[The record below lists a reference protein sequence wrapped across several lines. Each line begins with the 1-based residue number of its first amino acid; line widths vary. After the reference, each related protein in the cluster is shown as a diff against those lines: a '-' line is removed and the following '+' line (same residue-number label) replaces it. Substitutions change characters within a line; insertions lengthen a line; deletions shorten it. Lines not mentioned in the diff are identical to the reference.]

1 MTTSDAVQFLVW
13 LLIAAS
19 VIAIVAARFRIPY
32 TVALVLGGLALGS
45 YNWPIVSQFFS
56 PRPNWLTPDVTLTIF
71 LPPLLFE
78 GSLKI
83 QARRLRANAVP
94 ILLLATFGVLIA
106 ALTTGY
112 LVHWVLALP
121 LWTALIFGAII
132 AATDPISVLAIFRD
146 AGITSR
152 LSVIVEGESLLNDGT
167 AAVLFLILL
176 DGFHSGHLGIG
187 EGVREFFVE
196 SLGGAAVGMICGY
209 IASKII
215 QRVDEPRIEITVTT
229 VLAYGSYLAANNLH
243 VSGVIAAVSAG
254 LMTGNFTARV
264 GMSAHTRIALW
275 SFWEYLSFVI
285 NSIVFLLIGLE
296 VHLHDLIL
304 AWRGT
309 LLTVGAVLVGRALS
323 IYGLI
328 PISNRFAERISMR
341 WQHVLVAGGIRG
353 ALALALG
360 LSLPDDFP
368 HRTEVLAMTFG
379 VVAFTIVFQGF
390 SIKPLIKLL
399 GIVQQED
406 DEFARIRVRQIA
418 ASAAMA
424 EVERLNRD
432 HLISF
437 PVYDRLHAEV
447 QQRLDEGHREALSLY
462 KDHNERID
470 REAHEARRHLAVA
483 ERSAIEQSM
492 HSGLISASTAREM
505 IGETDRLVGALDS
518 GEQDESKLSSA
529 PLEQA
534 GPASSVNHE

>member
-1 MTTSDAVQFLVW
+1 MTTSTAVEFLLW

-19 VIAIVAARFRIPY
+19 IIAMIAARVRIPY

-45 YNWPIVSQFFS
+45 YNWPIVSQLIS
-56 PRPNWLTPDVTLTIF
+56 PRPNWLTPSVTLTIF

-83 QARRLRANAVP
+83 QVRRLRASAAP
-94 ILLLATFGVLIA
+94 ILLLATLGVLVA

-112 LVHWVLALP
+112 LVHWILALP

-132 AATDPISVLAIFRD
+132 AATDPISVLAIFRES
-146 AGITSR
+146 GITSR

-176 DGFHSGHLGIG
+176 DGFRTGHLGIG
-187 EGVREFFVE
+187 EGIREFFIE
-196 SLGGAAVGMICGY
+196 SLGGAAVGAVFGY
-209 IASKII
+209 IAGKII
-215 QRVDEPRIEITVTT
+215 QRVDEPRIEITLTT
-229 VLAYGSYLAANNLH
+229 VLAYGSYLAANSLH

-254 LMTGNFTARV
+254 LMTGNVTARV
-264 GMSAHTRIALW
+264 GMSPHTRIALW

-296 VHLHDLIL
+296 VHIHDLVL

-309 LLTVGAVLVGRALS
+309 LLTVAAVFVGRALS

-328 PISNRFAERISMR
+328 PISNRFSQHVSLR
-341 WQHVLVAGGIRG
+341 WQHILVAGGIRG

-360 LSLPDDFP
+360 LSLPTDFP
-368 HRTEVLAMTFG
+368 YRTQLLAMTFG
-379 VVAFTIVFQGF
+379 VVAFTIVVQGF
-390 SIKPLIKLL
+390 SIKPLLKLF
-399 GIVQQED
+399 GIVQEED
-406 DEFARIRVRQIA
+406 DDFARIRVRQIA
-418 ASAAMA
+418 ASAAME

-437 PVYDRLHAEV
+437 PVYDRLQTEV
-447 QQRLDEGHREALSLY
+447 QQRMEDARRQTVSLY
-462 KDHNERID
+462 KDHGERID
-470 REAHEARRHLAVA
+470 RETREARKHLAVA

-492 HSGLISASTAREM
+492 HAGLISARTARDM
-505 IGETDRLVGALDS
+505 IGEADKLAEALGTAD
-518 GEQDESKLSSA
+518 QDESDLSS
-529 PLEQA
+529 PV
-534 GPASSVNHE
+534 PDRSVPPSSAQP